1 MYKILFSKSEEWLY
15 SCDRL
20 GKVES
25 GNKKNHGILLA
36 TYFNQDNL
44 FPSKT
49 RFDIFQKKWGFF
61 SCWPWLLIFLH
72 ISRSTGDSG
81 KLDSRVIFKP
91 SQMST
96 LELFAKIINGKSL
109 TIFARSPILD
119 NWMGPE
125 YALEMDGELEA
136 SYVSL

>member
-25 GNKKNHGILLA
+25 GNKKNHWILLA

-91 SQMST
+91 SQIST

-109 TIFARSPILD
+109 TIFAKSPILD

-125 YALEMDGELEA
+125 YALEIDGELEA
-136 SYVSL
+136 SCVSL